1 MALVLLEANDD
12 MADVILNSLK
22 DALELL
28 EVILIFEILFNNN
41 KMSFS
46 GGGGLKMSC
55 QEVIFVAINSFSLSK
70 QIFRCQKEMLVA
82 KKRC

>member
-1 MALVLLEANDD
+1 MCREVGIFTFLNLVFIELLDGVKMALVLLEANDD

-41 KMSFS
+41 KT
-46 GGGGLKMSC
+46 
-55 QEVIFVAINSFSLSK
+55 IH
-70 QIFRCQKEMLVA
+70 
-82 KKRC
+82 KRKSRNLES

>member
-41 KMSFS
+41 KT
-46 GGGGLKMSC
+46 
-55 QEVIFVAINSFSLSK
+55 IHTN
-70 QIFRCQKEMLVA
+70 A
-82 KKRC
+82 KVET